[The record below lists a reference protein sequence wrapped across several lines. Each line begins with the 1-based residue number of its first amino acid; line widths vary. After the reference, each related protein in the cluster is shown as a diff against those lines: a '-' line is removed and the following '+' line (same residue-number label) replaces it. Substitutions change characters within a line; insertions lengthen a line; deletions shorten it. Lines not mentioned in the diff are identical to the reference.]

1 MAIAHKLIGAQTVL
15 DEPLPTAQ
23 VLKWEKTSGNL
34 SLIHAMEIL
43 DMAGPYTTASPWEI
57 EDYHGIRRID
67 AFGYSALP
75 FGDRDPEL
83 VEFLREFL
91 ERDRTQSLPQQ
102 SASVWRAAL
111 AHNLIT
117 LLADFAPSHADSE
130 VHFASTGAEA
140 VENGVKFMR
149 AARPGARYLISFEGA
164 YHGLTWMAM
173 SLTGNR
179 EYQQPFEPLVPE
191 VIHLPFGDYDAFEA
205 TIRGLGARNVAGVV
219 LEPIQGEA
227 GVIIPPSGYL
237 RALGDVCR
245 FHGILILADE
255 IQVGLGR
262 TGHWFESLAQGLEP
276 DILTLGKHLSGG
288 LVPIGVTIARRKLC
302 QRVLAGLGCGR
313 LASTYSGGA
322 LALAIGVKSLE
333 MLMERD
339 LPARAARLGGLG
351 LNRLRAL
358 QAARPDLLDAVRG
371 AGLLYAMQFHPV
383 VPAAWAHGQE
393 ELVGELSGAVGES
406 LLHHA
411 GVEGCLSLN
420 DKRIVRLTPALTIP
434 EDLFETMLQRI
445 ERLAD
450 RNHPAWHMLLHT
462 HLHTLIGLADMARAG

>member
-164 YHGLTWMAM
+164 YHG
-173 SLTGNR
+173 SLGW
-179 EYQQPFEPLVPE
+179 P
-191 VIHLPFGDYDAFEA
+191 
-205 TIRGLGARNVAGVV
+205 
-219 LEPIQGEA
+219 
-227 GVIIPPSGYL
+227 
-237 RALGDVCR
+237 
-245 FHGILILADE
+245 
-255 IQVGLGR
+255 
-262 TGHWFESLAQGLEP
+262 
-276 DILTLGKHLSGG
+276 
-288 LVPIGVTIARRKLC
+288 
-302 QRVLAGLGCGR
+302 
-313 LASTYSGGA
+313 
-322 LALAIGVKSLE
+322 
-333 MLMERD
+333 
-339 LPARAARLGGLG
+339 
-351 LNRLRAL
+351 
-358 QAARPDLLDAVRG
+358 
-371 AGLLYAMQFHPV
+371 
-383 VPAAWAHGQE
+383 
-393 ELVGELSGAVGES
+393 
-406 LLHHA
+406 
-411 GVEGCLSLN
+411 
-420 DKRIVRLTPALTIP
+420 
-434 EDLFETMLQRI
+434 
-445 ERLAD
+445 
-450 RNHPAWHMLLHT
+450 
-462 HLHTLIGLADMARAG
+462 